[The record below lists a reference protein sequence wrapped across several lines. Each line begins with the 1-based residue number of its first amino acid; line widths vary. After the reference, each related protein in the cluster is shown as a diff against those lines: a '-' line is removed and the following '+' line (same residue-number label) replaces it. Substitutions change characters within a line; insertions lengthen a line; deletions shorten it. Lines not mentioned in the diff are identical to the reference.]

1 VVLVKTLA
9 AMDGGGASGR
19 PGCHMSARELN
30 SSGGSDSDADPS
42 ERAAPLICQTAGQVG
57 GASAFWLTVAAG
69 TFPSHLS
76 SSMERIDGR
85 PELPDLV
92 TRELEMSNPDLLR
105 LFKLQ

>member
-1 VVLVKTLA
+1 MAHERSRIELVRRIRF
-9 AMDGGGASGR
+9 GR
-19 PGCHMSARELN
+19 RPFGKGCPF
-30 SSGGSDSDADPS
+30 D
-42 ERAAPLICQTAGQVG
+42 
-57 GASAFWLTVAAG
+57 SAFWLTVAAG

-76 SSMERIDGR
+76 PSMERIDGR